1 MKAYSVLLNTIGR
14 AGPVPEGMGA
24 TTALQ
29 SRWLDEEHRAIKDA
43 VLKQADAFKDEKG
56 YVPPYWQLV
65 AMARSEVEARERH

>member
-1 MKAYSVLLNTIGR
+1 MLLNATGR

-29 SRWLDEEHRAIKDA
+29 SRWLDEEHRAIKA
-43 VLKQADAFKDEKG
+43 GVLRRVDAFRAGNG

-65 AMARSEVEARERH
+65 AMARSEVQARAKP